1 MKSALGA
8 IFYRE
13 YKIRTTNLVWLFF
26 DLLVPMMYLL
36 IFGLGF
42 TRAMGGTFEVAGRVV
57 SYNEFFLAGVI
68 AMASFGVAMNA
79 SWGWF
84 MDRDNGI
91 CDEML
96 TYPIT
101 RRQHLGGKV
110 LFSLLLSIVEA
121 GLVIAGASLILRIP
135 ILWSR
140 LPLVIMWTV
149 LGTAGWFFLFSMVSI
164 RARRNDVY
172 QTVINVFYFVLL
184 FASNI
189 FYPLEPM
196 PAWLKGVAM
205 ANPITWQ
212 VDLLRYATVDI
223 TSGLSL
229 WLETALYAA
238 FTVGSFAW
246 ATRTLEKHE

>member
-13 YKIRTTNLVWLFF
+13 FKIRTTNLVWLFF

-42 TRAMGGTFEVAGRVV
+42 TRATGGTFEVGGRVV

-91 CDEML
+91 FDEML

-101 RRQHLGGKV
+101 RRQHLEGKV

-121 GLVIAGASLILRIP
+121 GLGDRRSKLDSQDSHSVEPLSAGDRVDCSGHR
-135 ILWSR
+135 R
-140 LPLVIMWTV
+140 MV
-149 LGTAGWFFLFSMVSI
+149 LSVLYGFDPRTA
-164 RARRNDVY
+164 
-172 QTVINVFYFVLL
+172 
-184 FASNI
+184 
-189 FYPLEPM
+189 
-196 PAWLKGVAM
+196 
-205 ANPITWQ
+205 
-212 VDLLRYATVDI
+212 
-223 TSGLSL
+223 
-229 WLETALYAA
+229 
-238 FTVGSFAW
+238 
-246 ATRTLEKHE
+246 

>member
-1 MKSALGA
+1 MTHALGA

-13 YKIRTTNLVWLFF
+13 FKIRTTNLIWLFF
-26 DLLVPMMYLL
+26 DLLVPILYLL

-42 TRAMGGTFEVAGRVV
+42 THAMGGSFQAGGRGV
-57 SYNEFFLAGVI
+57 SYNEFFLAGVL

-91 CDEML
+91 FYEML

-101 RRQHLGGKV
+101 RRQHLAGKV
-110 LFSLLLSIVEA
+110 LFGLAMSIVEA
-121 GLVIAGASLILRIP
+121 LLVVAGASFILRLP
-135 ILWSR
+135 ILWER
-140 LPLVIMWTV
+140 IPLVVLWTV
-149 LGTAGWFFLFSMVSI
+149 LGTAGWFFLFSLVSI
-164 RARRNDVY
+164 RVRRNDVY
-172 QTVINVFYFVLL
+172 QTIINVFYFVLL

-196 PAWLKGVAM
+196 PGWLKSVAV

-212 VDLLRYATVDI
+212 VDLLRDATI
-223 TSGLSL
+223 GFSSGLDLWMEAGLYSL
-229 WLETALYAA
+229 
-238 FTVGSFAW
+238 FTLCAFAW
-246 ATRTLEKHE
+246 AARTLERHE